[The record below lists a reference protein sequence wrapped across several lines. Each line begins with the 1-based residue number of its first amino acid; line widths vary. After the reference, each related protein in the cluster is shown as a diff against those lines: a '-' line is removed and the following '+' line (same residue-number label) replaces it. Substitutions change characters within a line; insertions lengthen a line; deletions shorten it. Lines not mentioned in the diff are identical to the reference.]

1 VASPRVRRL
10 EQTYEAFNGGDLER
24 AFDVADEA
32 IVWQTPMEFPGAP
45 RFESRDAAREFFS
58 QALGSYDSF
67 RIEVERYDER
77 GDHVLAVQR
86 HFARG
91 ADSGIET
98 ERRMAHLWRF
108 DGDRAV
114 AFQAFL
120 DVAEAAAELERRSEP
135 EDKSGKKGM
144 NPA

>member
-1 VASPRVRRL
+1 VTSPRVRRL
-10 EQTYEAFNGGDLER
+10 EQTYEAFNAGDLDG
-24 AFDVADEA
+24 AFAIADPA

-45 RFESRDAAREFFS
+45 RFESRDAARDFFAD
-58 QALGSYDSF
+58 ALRAFTSF
-67 RIEVERYDER
+67 RIEIERYVER

-120 DVAEAAAELERRSEP
+120 DVDQAASELELRTNRRSIGQKRE
-135 EDKSGKKGM
+135 
-144 NPA
+144 